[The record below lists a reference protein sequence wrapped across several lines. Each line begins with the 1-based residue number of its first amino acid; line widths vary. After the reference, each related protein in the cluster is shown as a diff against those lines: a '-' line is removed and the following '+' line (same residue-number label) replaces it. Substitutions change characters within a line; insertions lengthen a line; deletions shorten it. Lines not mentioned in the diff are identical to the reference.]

1 MIIDSSAV
9 LSILFKEP
17 GYEEWISK
25 LAASK
30 FTGIG
35 VPTVAEAAI
44 VLSSRLGKD
53 SRLLLFRFLQ
63 EASIEQV
70 PFGEEHANVAI
81 DAWLRFGKGRHKAA
95 LNFGDCLSYATAKL
109 ADLPLLCT
117 GDDFKKTD
125 LLIA

>member
-17 GYEEWISK
+17 GYEELISK
-25 LAASK
+25 IAASK
-30 FTGIG
+30 FTGMG
-35 VPTVAEAAI
+35 VPTAAETAI

-53 SRLLLFRFLQ
+53 SRALLFRFLQ

-70 PFGEEHANVAI
+70 PFGEQHANVAI

-109 ADLPLLCT
+109 ADLPVLCT
-117 GDDFKKTD
+117 GDAFKKTD